1 MRRQTFIKHFSCRRL
16 SQDLA
21 VLEADYNV
29 ECYPDEI
36 GSMWWL
42 LAAASVLGLAI
53 VSLGLPVG
61 MFLTMYRDL
70 SAKFDD
76 VRRKKLTTAV
86 AYRNHGRR
94 YEYMCGEFRPQA
106 CECTHDTPPAFSTTA
121 TAAVPPDEPSIAGSA
136 WLRMPADSFCSH
148 PVL

>member
-1 MRRQTFIKHFSCRRL
+1 
-16 SQDLA
+16 

-29 ECYPDEI
+29 ECHPDEI

-53 VSLGLPVG
+53 ISLGLPVG
-61 MFLTMYRDL
+61 MFLMMYRDL
-70 SAKFDD
+70 NAKFDD

-106 CECTHDTPPAFSTTA
+106 CECTHDTPTVYSQ
-121 TAAVPPDEPSIAGSA
+121 
-136 WLRMPADSFCSH
+136 SH
-148 PVL
+148 PPRLGCACPLTVSVLIVFCRLC

>member
-1 MRRQTFIKHFSCRRL
+1 M
-16 SQDLA
+16 
-21 VLEADYNV
+21 LEADYNV

-70 SAKFDD
+70 NAKFDD

-106 CECTHDTPPAFSTTA
+106 CECTHDTPAAFSTTA
-121 TAAVPPDEPSIAGSA
+121 ALPPDDEPSIAGSA
-136 WLRMPADSFCSH
+136 WLHMPADSSGHILFCR
-148 PVL
+148 LC

>member
-1 MRRQTFIKHFSCRRL
+1 M
-16 SQDLA
+16 
-21 VLEADYNV
+21 LEADYNV

-70 SAKFDD
+70 NAKFDD

-106 CECTHDTPPAFSTTA
+106 CECTHDTPAAFSTTA
-121 TAAVPPDEPSIAGSA
+121 IAAVPPDEPSIAGSA
-136 WLRMPADSFCSH
+136 WLCMPADNSVHILFCR
-148 PVL
+148 LC